1 MILLCV
7 YVYRAATSK
16 LIVTLDQDVLFHLK
30 TKTTLDDKFIL
41 VVNNFYNKHTYFV
54 ETVIGQM
61 IEPDEFLC

>member
-1 MILLCV
+1 MILLYV
-7 YVYRAATSK
+7 YLYRAATSK
-16 LIVTLDQDVLFHLK
+16 INVGLHQNVLFHLK

-41 VVNNFYNKHTYFV
+41 VVNNFYIKHTYFV